1 MILSDLSG
9 SAAVSYKDL
18 GEGIRETGVVKS
30 YERSGLV
37 DVSSQ
42 LEKLKHVK
50 FKEKQ
55 REGQIKDKSHFLN
68 SKK

>member
-1 MILSDLSG
+1 MLNLSG
-9 SAAVSYKDL
+9 SAAVCNKDL

-55 REGQIKDKSHFLN
+55 RERQIKDKSHFLN
-68 SKK
+68 SQK